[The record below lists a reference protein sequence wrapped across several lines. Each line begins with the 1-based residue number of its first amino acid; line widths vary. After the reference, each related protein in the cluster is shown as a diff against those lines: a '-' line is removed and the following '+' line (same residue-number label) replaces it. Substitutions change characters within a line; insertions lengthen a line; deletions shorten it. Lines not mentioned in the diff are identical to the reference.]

1 MDRLTSELNIY
12 LDHNK
17 KETIMKRQEIGERIE
32 ALIIWMQIKKQ
43 DFINGDINEEQFANC
58 LDYADKVFE
67 DIEAEIAVLNLI
79 ESVCLN

>member
-17 KETIMKRQEIGERIE
+17 KETTMKRQEIGERLE

-43 DFINGDINEEQFANC
+43 DFINGDINEKQFANC
-58 LDYADKVFE
+58 LDYADKTFD